1 MMQFCPVLKLYTCLQ
16 LEDLEVAQTSA
27 QHSMEAA
34 ELETTAVKTS
44 MQDLQVEN
52 QHCLDAVVGVTKRR
66 EVLPVT
72 AWPLPGHMSWL

>member
-1 MMQFCPVLKLYTCLQ
+1 MMQFCPVLQLYTCLQ

-52 QHCLDAVVGVTKRR
+52 QHCLDVHGVTKGR

-72 AWPLPGHMSWL
+72 AWPLLGHMFWL